1 MSDFSF
7 LPDDRLAEEFAAGDF
22 AAFELLVQRYNGPL
36 YQMAA
41 RLLRNQT
48 DAEDAVQQ
56 TFIQAFESLAAKK
69 PAVPVRAWLFQVA
82 HNKCIDLLRRRRA
95 IPRSQLERE
104 AEEWTEAEP
113 VDAEPLPEEIY
124 ERAELQELLRSA
136 IDDLQPR
143 AREVV
148 LLRYVGD
155 LTFAEIGSSLGI
167 PENTA
172 KTTFQRAKQQ
182 LRSYLRARG

>member
-1 MSDFSF
+1 M
-7 LPDDRLAEEFAAGDF
+7 
-22 AAFELLVQRYNGPL
+22 AAFETLVQRYTGAL
-36 YQMAA
+36 YQVSL
-41 RLLRNQT
+41 RLLRNQP

-56 TFIQAFESLAAKK
+56 TFIQAFESLPRKR
-69 PAVPVRAWLFQVA
+69 PEVPTRAWLFQVA
-82 HNKCIDLLRRRRA
+82 HNKCIDLLRRRHA

-104 AEEWTEAEP
+104 DDEATEADP
-113 VDAEPLPEEIY
+113 MDAEPLPDEIY
-124 ERAELQELLRSA
+124 ERAELQQLLRSA
-136 IDDLQPR
+136 IDHLQPR

-148 LLRYVGD
+148 LLRYLGD

-182 LRSYLRARG
+182 LRAFLRSRQ